1 MMMKSQLKRNAI
13 KRNTSVMLL
22 SIALCLTTLSM
33 QVFADRQYLTTAQF
47 LDEHF
52 GAGVP
57 KPSTLWL
64 VKNRAKQAEKIL
76 GHAPLERRKR
86 YWKQAE
92 KTVWILNEIG
102 KTEFI
107 TAGFVIEGGKIA
119 QARVLVYRESR
130 GGEVHY
136 PAFLKQYSGV
146 ALQEDTFLDQH
157 IDGISGATLSVHS
170 MSRMARLALFYD
182 ALSKED

>member
-1 MMMKSQLKRNAI
+1 MIKSQFKSSVIKRNARVI
-13 KRNTSVMLL
+13 TLGL
-22 SIALCLTTLSM
+22 ALCLTILSM
-33 QVFADRQYLTTAQF
+33 QVFADIHYLTTEQ
-47 LDEHF
+47 LLNEHF
-52 GAGVP
+52 ETEVP

-64 VKNRAKQAEKIL
+64 VKDRAKQAEKIL

-86 YWKQAE
+86 YWKQAN

-107 TAGFVIEGGKIA
+107 TAAFVVKDGKIA
-119 QARVLVYRESR
+119 QARVLTYRESR

-136 PAFLKQYSGV
+136 PAFLKQYFGA
-146 ALQEDTFLDQH
+146 ALQEDYFLDRH

-170 MSRMARLALFYD
+170 MSRMARLALYYD